1 MGVEGYKD
9 GLKAGKG
16 FAECNTGEVDPYN
29 NGEEAE
35 DNELEVRVTRLESV
49 IKPTTEVVVTGSRVR
64 FTKEGG
70 YLGGNLGIIEK
81 RERRIRV
88 GGGDRK
94 GEIGW
99 KGGENGGERFN
110 GRFGFR

>member
-1 MGVEGYKD
+1 M
-9 GLKAGKG
+9 
-16 FAECNTGEVDPYN
+16 ECNTREVDPYN
-29 NGEEAE
+29 NGEETE
-35 DNELEVRVTRLESV
+35 DNELEVRVAGLESV
-49 IKPTTEVVVTGSRVR
+49 IKPMTEVVVTSSRVG
-64 FTKEGG
+64 FMKEGG
-70 YLGGNLGIIEK
+70 YLGGDLGVKEK
-81 RERRIRV
+81 RESRVRV

>member
-1 MGVEGYKD
+1 M
-9 GLKAGKG
+9 
-16 FAECNTGEVDPYN
+16 
-29 NGEEAE
+29 
-35 DNELEVRVTRLESV
+35 EVRVTRLESV

-70 YLGGNLGIIEK
+70 YLGGNLGVMEK
-81 RERRIRV
+81 RESRIKV

-99 KGGENGGERFN
+99 KGGENGRERIS

>member
-1 MGVEGYKD
+1 M
-9 GLKAGKG
+9 
-16 FAECNTGEVDPYN
+16 GEVDPYN
-29 NGEEAE
+29 NGEEVE
-35 DNELEVRVTRLESV
+35 DNELEVRVAGLESV
-49 IKPTTEVVVTGSRVR
+49 IKPTTEVVVTSSKVG
-64 FTKEGG
+64 FTKVGG

-81 RERRIRV
+81 RESRNGV

-110 GRFGFR
+110 D

>member
-1 MGVEGYKD
+1 M
-9 GLKAGKG
+9 
-16 FAECNTGEVDPYN
+16 GEVDPYN

-35 DNELEVRVTRLESV
+35 DNELEVRVAGLESV
-49 IKPTTEVVVTGSRVR
+49 IKPTTEVVVTSSRVR

-70 YLGGNLGIIEK
+70 YLGGNLGVMEK
-81 RERRIRV
+81 RESRVRV

-94 GEIGW
+94 GEVGW

-110 GRFGFR
+110 G